1 MTARTAFRTCPL
13 CEATCGLEIEIENE
27 KVKRIRGDR
36 ADPFSKGFICP
47 KGSTL
52 KQLHEDPDRL
62 QTPMVRRGGEW
73 LAVSWHEA
81 YVEIERRL
89 LPIIDEHGPDAVAIY
104 IGNPVAHNFHA
115 SLVARTLVKALR
127 TKNIFSAST
136 VDQMPKQVAC
146 AHMFGGGLIVPVPD
160 LDRTDYLLML
170 GANPYESNGS
180 LATAPD
186 WPGRLEA
193 IRARGGQVVVVDPRR
208 SKTAEHADRWVPIRP
223 GTDAALLL
231 GMIHVLF
238 ERDLVRPGLLEGH
251 LNGIDEVRRAVAPFT
266 PAAVE
271 AFTGVPASTIE
282 QLTADLATAPTAA
295 VYGRIGTHTVSFG
308 TLAAWGVDVLN
319 ALTGNLDRPG
329 GAMFPMATSM
339 GRGKKARQ
347 FVSGRWRSRVRDLPE
362 FFGELPVATLV
373 DEIETPGQGQVR
385 ALVTIAGNPVLTIPD
400 SERVDT
406 ALGTLEFMVAIDP
419 YLNETTRH
427 AHVVLPP
434 PSLLEKSHFDIYF
447 QAYSLRNFAKYSP
460 AAFETDHP
468 TEFEIL
474 GRLAALISRLGVDVD
489 PDVLTDMAVA
499 TLVQAAVSDP
509 LSPIHGRDAGDVI
522 AALAGLRGPEKI
534 LDLLIRN
541 GSRGDAFGAVPDG
554 LTLARLAAEPHGID
568 FGPLVPRIPEV
579 LATPSGKVELA
590 PGPIIADLSR
600 LEAAMHVRAN
610 GELLLV
616 GRRQLRSNN
625 SWLHNVEVMMKGK
638 DRCTLHIHADDARR
652 LGLTDGGMA
661 AVTSRVGKVEAT
673 VELTD
678 SIMRGVVSLPYGWG
692 HDRAGARLSVASR
705 YPGVNTNIL
714 TDSEPLDPLSGNAV
728 LNGIPVTVA
737 PA

>member
-1 MTARTAFRTCPL
+1 MTSRTAFRTCPL
-13 CEATCGLEIEIENE
+13 CEATCGLEIEIEDE

-36 ADPFSKGFICP
+36 DDPFSKGFICP

-62 QTPMVRRGGEW
+62 RSPMVRRGTEW
-73 LAVSWHEA
+73 LPVSWPEA
-81 YVEIERRL
+81 YAEIERRL
-89 LPIIDEHGPDAVAIY
+89 LPIIDEHGPDAVALY

-115 SLVARTLVKALR
+115 NLVVRTLAKALR
-127 TKNIFSAST
+127 TKNVFSAST

-146 AHMFGGGLIVPVPD
+146 AHLFGGGLLVPVPD
-160 LDRTDYLLML
+160 LDRTDYLLIL

-193 IRARGGQVVVVDPRR
+193 IRARGGRVVVVDPRR
-208 SKTAEHADRWVPIRP
+208 SKTASNADQWVPIRP

-231 GMIHVLF
+231 SMIQVLF
-238 ERDLVRPGLLEGH
+238 EYDLIRPGRLAELT
-251 LNGIDEVRRAVAPFT
+251 NGIDEVRQVVAPFR
-266 PAAVE
+266 PEAVE
-271 AFTGVPASTIE
+271 AFTGVPAGTIE
-282 QLTADLATAPTAA
+282 ELVRELAEAPSAA
-295 VYGRIGTHTVSFG
+295 VYGRIGTHTVTFG
-308 TLAAWGVDVLN
+308 TLAAWAVDVLN
-319 ALTGNLDRPG
+319 LLTGNLDRPG
-329 GAMFPMATSM
+329 GAMFPMAAAM
-339 GRGKKARQ
+339 GRRKKARQ

-373 DEIETPGQGQVR
+373 DEIETPGQGQVQ

-400 SERVDT
+400 SERVDA
-406 ALGTLEFMVAIDP
+406 ALGSLEFMVAVDP

-427 AHVVLPP
+427 ADVVLPP
-434 PSLLEKSHFDIYF
+434 PSALEKSHFDIYF
-447 QAYSLRNFAKYSP
+447 QAYSLRNYVKYSP
-460 AAFETDHP
+460 AVFETDHP

-474 GRLAALISRLGVDVD
+474 GRLAALVSRLGVEIEA
-489 PDVLTDMAVA
+489 DVLTDLATA
-499 TLVQAAVSDP
+499 TLVQEAVADP
-509 LSPIHGRDAGDVI
+509 LSPIHGRDPGDII
-522 AALAGLRGPEKI
+522 AALVNWRGPEKI

-541 GSRGDAFGAVPDG
+541 GSRGDAFGGVADG
-554 LTLARLAAEPHGID
+554 LTLARLEAEQHGID
-568 FGPLVPRIPEV
+568 FGPLEPRLPEL

-590 PGPIIADLSR
+590 PAPIIADLPR
-600 LEAAMHVRAN
+600 LEAAMRAGTN

-638 DRCTLHIHADDARR
+638 DRCTLQVHVDDAHR
-652 LGLTDGGMA
+652 LGLKDGGMA
-661 AVTSRVGKVEAT
+661 TVTSRVGKLEAT
-673 VELTD
+673 VEVTD
-678 SIMRGVVSLPYGWG
+678 SIMAGVVSLPYGWG

-705 YPGVNTNIL
+705 YPGVNSNIL

-728 LNGIPVTVA
+728 LNAIPVAVA